1 MVASAA
7 NQKTGV
13 QRQAELV
20 SLLGVAINHVI

>member
-1 MVASAA
+1 VF
-7 NQKTGV
+7 QKTGV